1 MVKQLSG
8 TQQTQEELL
17 TYKQQV
23 GQLEQDNSSKVTLHT
38 LMFNSSRSWDLN
50 LVLPLIQTWAR
61 IHKDSKNPL
70 RELLI

>member
-17 TYKQQV
+17 TYKQQM

-38 LMFNSSRSWDLN
+38 LMFKSSRSWDLN
-50 LVLPLIQTWAR
+50 LALPLIQTWAR
-61 IHKDSKNPL
+61 IHEKS
-70 RELLI
+70 